1 MEIDTP
7 ILGRRNSCHLFKCTV
22 KMRSILIAAGKGNI
36 NQTKTAVIHH
46 LFGFFNSC
54 FQNVVSYSYSIFSL
68 KKKTEIIRMKMEL
81 GCKFRKR
88 QIVTAMLVNITAG
101 FLDNIVFIGILH
113 LSKAVYIY
121 VYSIL
126 YTFP

>member
-1 MEIDTP
+1 
-7 ILGRRNSCHLFKCTV
+7 
-22 KMRSILIAAGKGNI
+22 
-36 NQTKTAVIHH
+36 
-46 LFGFFNSC
+46 
-54 FQNVVSYSYSIFSL
+54 
-68 KKKTEIIRMKMEL
+68 MEL